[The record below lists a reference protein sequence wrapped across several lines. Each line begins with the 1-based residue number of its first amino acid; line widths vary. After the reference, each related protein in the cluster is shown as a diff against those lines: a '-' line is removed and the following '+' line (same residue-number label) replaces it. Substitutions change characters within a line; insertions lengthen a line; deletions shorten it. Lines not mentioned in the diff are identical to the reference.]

1 MTIVTPTELIEIQ
14 LKGLCTTL
22 TSPVTHT
29 RFSLYSK
36 FTVLCTIELA
46 LLCLKIVKEGLILTL
61 LNVN

>member
-14 LKGLCTTL
+14 RYLQYTYF
-22 TSPVTHT
+22 TSDPYT
-29 RFSLYSK
+29 RFSLYSR

-46 LLCLKIVKEGLILTL
+46 LLCLKIVQEGLILTL